1 MILNY
6 MKVPGKMIRLMGMED
21 SFIVTVTFI
30 LVNGKIIK
38 WKVKVYLN
46 GQMVENIWVN
56 LKIMSEV
63 VKEPL
68 FGQLVK
74 VI

>member
-21 SFIVTVTFI
+21 SFIVTGTFI
-30 LVNGKIIK
+30 LVNGRIIK

-46 GQMVENIWVN
+46 GRMVENIWVN

>member
-68 FGQLVK
+68 FGLLVK

>member
-30 LVNGKIIK
+30 LVNGRIIITMG
-38 WKVKVYLN
+38 KVLYLR
-46 GQMVENIWVN
+46 QMAQ
-56 LKIMSEV
+56 S
-63 VKEPL
+63 
-68 FGQLVK
+68 
-74 VI
+74 

>member
-6 MKVPGKMIRLMGMED
+6 MKVHGKMIRLMGMED
-21 SFIVTVTFI
+21 SFIVTGTFI
-30 LVNGKIIK
+30 LVNGRIIK

-46 GQMVENIWVN
+46 GRMVENKWVN

>member
-6 MKVPGKMIRLMGMED
+6 MKVHGKMIRLMGMED
-21 SFIVTVTFI
+21 SFIVTGTFI
-30 LVNGKIIK
+30 LVNGRIIK

-46 GQMVENIWVN
+46 GRMVENIWVN